1 MPGQWFFFGKN
12 LMRKTIFL
20 LGWLACALTAS
31 SQTAA
36 DSATL
41 VQRLDEFMKAN
52 AVLDISKVMDYTYP
66 KLFELAPKESIVEAM
81 KNTFD
86 NEEINIRMDSL
97 EVIRIHPLFAFNNG
111 FYSRIDY
118 SMVMRMQFKKQADMD
133 PEQLGSTLAAFR
145 SQFGEKNVWYSE
157 TDKRFNIYQRTS
169 MAALRDEPKEKWTFV
184 NIKKDDPMMMQ
195 LLDKALIEK
204 LESYK

>member
-1 MPGQWFFFGKN
+1 MK
-12 LMRKTIFL
+12 KTLFV
-20 LGWLACALTAS
+20 LAWMICAVTAH

-36 DSATL
+36 DSAAL

-52 AVLDISKVMDYTYP
+52 SVLDIPKVIDYTYP
-66 KLFELAPKESIVEAM
+66 KLFELAPKETIIEAM
-81 KNTFD
+81 KNSFD
-86 NEEINIRMDSL
+86 NEEIKITMDSL
-97 EVIRIHPLFAFNNG
+97 AVVKIHPVFALNNG
-111 FYSRIDY
+111 MYSRIDY
-118 SMVMRMQFKKQADMD
+118 SMVMRMQFKKQLNMD
-133 PEQLGSTLAAFR
+133 QEQVNSALTAFR
-145 SQFGEKNVWYSE
+145 TQFGQKNVWYNE
-157 TDKRFNIYQRTS
+157 TDKLFNIYQLTS